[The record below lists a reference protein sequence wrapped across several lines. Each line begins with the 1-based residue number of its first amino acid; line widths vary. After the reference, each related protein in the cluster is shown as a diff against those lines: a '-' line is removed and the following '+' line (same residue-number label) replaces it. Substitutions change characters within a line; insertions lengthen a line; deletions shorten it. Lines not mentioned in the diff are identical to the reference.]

1 MDRSFDKVLVRPP
14 GRSYKDCL
22 SKNPYHDEIDLDKT
36 LKQHTNYVKKL
47 ESAGIEIEELPP
59 LESYPDSIFVQDTA
73 LIGES
78 SKKAVI
84 CRMGVPERR
93 GEEDSIA
100 EHLREEGYRI
110 KKIEPPGTLE
120 GGDILVTDKD
130 KIFVGLSERTNR
142 EGVKQ
147 LSDHLPGVE
156 VIGVPVSEV
165 FHLLSGVNYIGDG
178 TLAVC
183 PDIVDESY
191 FDDFDMVEI
200 TKAEQNTKYKN
211 KPINMLYLG
220 DCKVAMPEVYKNTGD
235 ILEQIGY
242 TVIGIDIS
250 EFWKGDAGMTCPMLP
265 FYKGI

>member
-1 MDRSFDKVLVRPP
+1 MDRLFDKALVRPP
-14 GRSYKDCL
+14 EVSYRDCL
-22 SKNPYHDEIDLDKT
+22 SKNPHCDSIDYGKT
-36 LKQHTNYVKKL
+36 LEQHERYERLL
-47 ESAGIEIEELPP
+47 EENGVEVEVLPTM
-59 LESYPDSIFVQDTA
+59 ESHPDSIFMQDTA
-73 LIGES
+73 LVAES
-78 SKKAVI
+78 SRTAVI
-84 CRMGVPERR
+84 CRFGVPERR
-93 GEEDSIA
+93 GEEESV
-100 EHLREEGYRI
+100 EEYFREIGYTV